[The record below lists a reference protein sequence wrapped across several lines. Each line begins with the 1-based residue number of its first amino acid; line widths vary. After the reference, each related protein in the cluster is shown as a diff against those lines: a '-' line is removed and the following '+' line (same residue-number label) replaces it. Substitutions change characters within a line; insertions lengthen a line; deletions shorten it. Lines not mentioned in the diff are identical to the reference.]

1 MTHVL
6 VVAAG
11 GAVGSVL
18 RYTLGRVFA
27 GSADS
32 FPWGT
37 LLINAIGCGLLGL
50 FFGMIQSRPP
60 SQSLQ
65 TFISV
70 GLLGG
75 FTTFSLFGYETMS
88 LWQSGRVASAV
99 GYIGAAIAAGLG
111 AVWSGYRLGILT

>member
-37 LLINAIGCGLLGL
+37 LLINVIGCGLLGL
-50 FFGMIQSRPP
+50 FLGIIQGRTP

-65 TFISV
+65 AFVSV

-75 FTTFSLFGYETMS
+75 FTTFSLFGYETML
-88 LWQSGRVASAV
+88 LWQAGRVAPAI
-99 GYIGAAIAAGLG
+99 GYVVAAIIAGLG